1 MITMLY
7 ILAFLRRFFYF
18 HYKMANTYILSGTK
32 SNFLTYNHQAQLD
45 PNKKYEAALLSL
57 DMYNSIP
64 NIIAGKNNVFEYS
77 VDSGSTWKILTIDT
91 GAYEL
96 SVINNEIQR
105 KMIAA
110 GDFDSTNSLCYIT
123 ITANESRGTSII
135 NVTNTNYRVVFNKPH
150 SIGSVLGFKSSD
162 LLLTGYNESSSK
174 VDITPINSIL
184 VNINIIS
191 GSYVNGASSPV
202 IHSFYPNV
210 GFGYKIIEKPTPELI
225 WYPVSTTDISRME
238 LALTDQDGK
247 AINTGGERLTV
258 RICVREVQN
267 MKDQIIRA
275 IKYLKNEK
283 IL

>member
-1 MITMLY
+1 
-7 ILAFLRRFFYF
+7 
-18 HYKMANTYILSGTK
+18 MANTYILSGTESK
-32 SNFLTYNHQAQLD
+32 FVTYNHQAQLD

-64 NIIAGKNNVFEYS
+64 NIIDGENNAFEYS
-77 VDSGSTWKILTIDT
+77 VDNGSTWKIISIDT

-96 SVINNEIQR
+96 SAINNEIQR
-105 KMIAA
+105 KMIAG
-110 GDFDSTNSLCYIT
+110 GDFDSNNSLCYIT

-135 NVTNTNYRVVFNKPH
+135 NITNTNYRVAFNAPH
-150 SIGSVLGFKSSD
+150 SIGSVLGFKATDS
-162 LLLTGYNESSSK
+162 LGHGYNESPSK
-174 VDITPINSIL
+174 VDIMHINSIL

-191 GSYVNGASSPV
+191 GSYVNGASSSV

-210 GFGYKIIEKPTPELI
+210 GFGHKIIEKPTSELI

-247 AINTGGERLTV
+247 PINTGGERLTV
-258 RICVREVQN
+258 RICVREVLN
-267 MKDQIIRA
+267 MKDEIIQA

-283 IL
+283 II

>member
-1 MITMLY
+1 MGKIN
-7 ILAFLRRFFYF
+7 AF
-18 HYKMANTYILSGTK
+18 K
-32 SNFLTYNHQAQLD
+32 
-45 PNKKYEAALLSL
+45 
-57 DMYNSIP
+57 
-64 NIIAGKNNVFEYS
+64 YS
-77 VDSGSTWKILTIDT
+77 VDSGSTWKIITIDT
-91 GAYEL
+91 GGYEL
-96 SVINNEIQR
+96 SAINNEIQR
-105 KMIAA
+105 KMIAE
-110 GDFDSTNSLCYIT
+110 GDCDGNNSLCYIT

-135 NVTNTNYRVVFNKPH
+135 NITNINYRVAFNEEH
-150 SIGSVLGFKSSD
+150 SIGSVFGFHTSD
-162 LLLTGYNESSSK
+162 LLSHGYNESSSK

-184 VNINIIS
+184 VSINIIS
-191 GSYVNGASSPV
+191 VSYVKGASSSV

-210 GFGYKIIEKPTPELI
+210 GFGYKINEKPTPELI

-267 MKDQIIRA
+267 MKDQIIQA